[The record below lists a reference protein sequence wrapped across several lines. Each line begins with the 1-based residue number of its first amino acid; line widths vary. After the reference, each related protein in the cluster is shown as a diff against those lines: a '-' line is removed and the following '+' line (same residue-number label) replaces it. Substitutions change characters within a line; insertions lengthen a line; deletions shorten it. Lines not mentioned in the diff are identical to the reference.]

1 MIEYSHKR
9 LTNADAPLPRGAF
22 PFYAIIKHMK
32 LVVGLGNPGNLYN
45 FTRHNVGFLA
55 LDFYAKVRNINFEPA
70 EKYDAKFFRI
80 NDTFFIKP
88 QTFYNDVG
96 SSIAR
101 FKNFYKIKPEDIL
114 VICDD
119 FSLSFGKLRLRE
131 KGSAGGNNGLKSTI
145 SSLGTETFKR
155 LRIGT
160 GNDALRQKI
169 GDTDFV
175 LGKFTEA
182 EHQALPTI
190 LRDVISQIDKFL
202 A

>member
-1 MIEYSHKR
+1 
-9 LTNADAPLPRGAF
+9 
-22 PFYAIIKHMK
+22 MK

-70 EKYDAKFFRI
+70 EKYDAKFFHI

-119 FSLSFGKLRLRE
+119 FNLVNFVYAKRVALAVTTDSNPLSPVSAPKLLNVFALARGTTLCAKKLVTPILYLVNSPRLNIRLYQLFSATSLARLIN
-131 KGSAGGNNGLKSTI
+131 S
-145 SSLGTETFKR
+145 
-155 LRIGT
+155 
-160 GNDALRQKI
+160 
-169 GDTDFV
+169 
-175 LGKFTEA
+175 
-182 EHQALPTI
+182 
-190 LRDVISQIDKFL
+190 
-202 A
+202 

>member
-1 MIEYSHKR
+1 
-9 LTNADAPLPRGAF
+9 
-22 PFYAIIKHMK
+22 MK

-131 KGSAGGNNGLKSTI
+131 KGI

-190 LRDVISQIDKFL
+190 LRDVIGQIDQFL